1 MLKDITLGQFFPGNT
16 IVHRLDPRTKLMAVI
31 LYIVALF
38 NAKSPLTY
46 AVVAAVLA
54 VCIVASRVPMKS
66 LTRGLKPVY
75 VIVAFTAVM
84 NIFFTGGTA
93 VGEGWLLGHITYEG
107 LTAAIYMVLR
117 IVMLIMGTF
126 LLTYTTSP
134 IALTDGLENL
144 LGPLKKLH
152 LPVHELAMMMSI
164 ALRFI
169 PTLIEETDKIMS
181 AQKARGADFE
191 SGNIFQRAKALVPIL
206 VPLFISAFRRADELA
221 TAMECRCYHGGEGRT
236 ALARAAVSGGGF
248 CGAGSLCGAGGGT
261 CRAEAYGYLRRCIVR
276 NIALILMYNGTATT
290 GGRCRKRR
298 SQWLRRWSGASL
310 WCAANR

>member
-1 MLKDITLGQFFPGNT
+1 MLKDITLGQFFPADT
-16 IVHRLDPRTKLMAVI
+16 PVHRLDPRTKLLCVI

-38 NAKSPLTY
+38 SAKSVLTY
-46 AVVAAVLA
+46 GIMITVLA
-54 VCIVASRVPMKS
+54 VSVLVSRVPSKS
-66 LTRGLKPVY
+66 LTKGLKPVY
-75 VIVAFTAVM
+75 FVVAFTAVM
-84 NIFFTGGTA
+84 IMFFTAGTPVA
-93 VGEGWLLGHITYEG
+93 DVWLLRSITWEG
-107 LTAAIYMVLR
+107 VVAAVQMVLR

-134 IALTDGLENL
+134 ISLTDGLESL
-144 LGPLKKLH
+144 LSPLKKLR

-236 ALARAAVSGGGF
+236 ALHVLHFRPADLWVLAGFAALT
-248 CGAGSLCGAGGGT
+248 AG
-261 CRAEAYGYLRRCIVR
+261 V
-276 NIALILMYNGTATT
+276 IAL
-290 GGRCRKRR
+290 GR
-298 SQWLRRWSGASL
+298 LGI
-310 WCAANR
+310 

>member
-169 PTLIEETDKIMS
+169 PILLEETDKIMK
-181 AQKARGADFE
+181 AQIARGADFE
-191 SGNIFQRAKALVPIL
+191 SGNIFKRAKAMVPLL
-206 VPLFISAFRRADELA
+206 VPLFISAFRRANDLA
-221 TAMECRCYHGGEGRT
+221 MAMEARCYRGGEGRT
-236 ALARAAVSGGGF
+236 KMKPLIYHKRDYI
-248 CGAGSLCGAGGGT
+248 
-261 CRAEAYGYLRRCIVR
+261 AYGCIAAYMV
-276 NIALILMYNGTATT
+276 ISIVV
-290 GGRCRKRR
+290 GR
-298 SQWLRRWSGASL
+298 LPFL
-310 WCAANR
+310 P